1 MTENFEENIGF
12 LINDVARF
20 LRVSYDR
27 KMATIGLTRSQW
39 LVLSYLYFNE
49 GINQSEFAL
58 ILDIEKA
65 PLSRLLY
72 RMETKGF
79 INRKSEGEDR
89 RIKNIYLS
97 DSIKPFIISMRD
109 QAAIYRKESFSI
121 LDIKEQK
128 ILRDLLQKLKK
139 DLSTKA
145 LDNIK

>member
-72 RMETKGF
+72 RMEMKGF

>member
-72 RMETKGF
+72 RMEMKGF
-79 INRKSEGEDR
+79 ISRKSEGEDR

>member
-72 RMETKGF
+72 RMEMKGF

-89 RIKNIYLS
+89 RIKNIYLT

>member
-72 RMETKGF
+72 RMEMKGF

-109 QAAIYRKESFSI
+109 QAAIYRKEFFSI

>member
-72 RMETKGF
+72 RMEMKGF

-109 QAAIYRKESFSI
+109 KAAIYRKESFSI
-121 LDIKEQK
+121 LDVKEQK
-128 ILRDLLQKLKK
+128 NLRDLLQKLKK
-139 DLSTKA
+139 DLYTKA

>member
-58 ILDIEKA
+58 ILDFCQA
-65 PLSRLLY
+65 LS
-72 RMETKGF
+72 KS
-79 INRKSEGEDR
+79 KSETLQFPAEKKIAR
-89 RIKNIYLS
+89 A
-97 DSIKPFIISMRD
+97 SMKSY
-109 QAAIYRKESFSI
+109 QYFS
-121 LDIKEQK
+121 
-128 ILRDLLQKLKK
+128 
-139 DLSTKA
+139 
-145 LDNIK
+145 

>member
-72 RMETKGF
+72 RMEMKGF

-109 QAAIYRKESFSI
+109 KAAIYRKESFSI

>member
-72 RMETKGF
+72 RMEMKGF

-121 LDIKEQK
+121 LEIKEQK

>member
-72 RMETKGF
+72 RMEMKGF
-79 INRKSEGEDR
+79 ISRKSEGEDR
-89 RIKNIYLS
+89 RIKNIYLT

>member
-27 KMATIGLTRSQW
+27 KMAKIGLTRSQW

-72 RMETKGF
+72 RMEMKGF
-79 INRKSEGEDR
+79 ISRKSEGEDR
-89 RIKNIYLS
+89 RIKNIYLT

-121 LDIKEQK
+121 LSIKEQK
-128 ILRDLLQKLKK
+128 ILRDLLNKLKK
-139 DLSTKA
+139 DLSTKL
-145 LDNIK
+145 LDNNK

>member
-27 KMATIGLTRSQW
+27 KMAKIGLTRSQW

-72 RMETKGF
+72 RMEMKGF

-89 RIKNIYLS
+89 RIKNIYLT